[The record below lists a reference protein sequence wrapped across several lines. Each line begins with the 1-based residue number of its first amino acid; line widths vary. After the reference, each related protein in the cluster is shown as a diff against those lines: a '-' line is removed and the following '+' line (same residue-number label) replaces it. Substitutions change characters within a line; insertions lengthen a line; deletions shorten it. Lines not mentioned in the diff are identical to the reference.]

1 MNYSPSII
9 SKFSSLAAVS
19 LTLLLCAAGE
29 AALGNTIHVAMSG
42 NDLAGDGSS
51 SLPLATIQKGIDV
64 AANGDTV
71 LVGPG
76 TYSGVGNREIN
87 FSGKSLRLIASDG
100 AANTIID
107 CGQQRIAFL
116 VSGENNSTLIK
127 GFTFTN
133 SFRKNTGDWQSAI
146 LFEISNSS
154 PVIENCVFRGNR
166 AEGTFHTGTTGATII
181 AAQGDGQPV
190 LRNCLFFGNTVKSG
204 DNTAG
209 ADIIRGGF
217 LAVENCTFALNTVD
231 AFMINWWYY
240 IQKSILRVL
249 AVADSTIVRNCVIWG
264 NTISQ
269 IGPRSERSPRT
280 EPVAPPKANYSIFP
294 EVVPGIGNLVQDPL
308 FLDALNG
315 DFRYSTGSPAIDSGD
330 PAVSDADGSRSD
342 MGYRLETSG
351 IVDSDKDGI
360 NDYREGKDGTD
371 PNDPNSF
378 NPLSKGLVAYYP
390 FDGNAEDESGI
401 QNHAL
406 PNGSFQFLGSGLQ
419 GGALRLL
426 GDFSLFYNGG
436 GWVQLP
442 SFGAELNDGFT
453 FSFWARDEQSG
464 GEPVHQEAYI
474 SFGQLN
480 GSLIEF
486 GLSGIA
492 GNYVIWQN
500 APEDRVEQVTA
511 PLAVASERS
520 WKQFTLTYTEGKISL
535 YRNGIL
541 VWSANGTK
549 NIFPVQY
556 AALGRHWWAG
566 GSESSARM
574 SCTYDNLRMYSR
586 ALSATEVGQLYQ
598 TEAGNL
604 DSDGD
609 GLTDAWENGFGRY
622 QIVSE
627 PFLWTD
633 AKSNAEARGGHLG
646 TITSEEE
653 WQLIR
658 TLLEP
663 EFSSFERVWLGGTD
677 AETEGSWKWVT
688 GENLVY
694 HRWAVDAPGWPA
706 EPRDGTSANYLDW
719 MESYKDYAWN
729 DEGNTDMVPAYLL
742 EFGYP
747 TDPFKADTDGDG
759 YNDKVETDAN
769 TDPNNPAS
777 FPVPPDADG
786 DGITDAS
793 ETNTG
798 VYVSPTDTG
807 TDPNNADTD
816 GDGLSDGVETATGT
830 YVSPTDTGTDPNI
843 FDSDGDGLSD
853 GVETNTGVYVSAT
866 DTGTSP
872 LNEDTSGDGITDG
885 EAVTAQFN
893 PLVDQRP
900 VLNFLTQAVAARP
913 NRFGFYNE
921 ANVMHLGMG
930 GLMIR
935 KAGNVVNLDLQW
947 QTKTSLTNAWTNF
960 GAPQPFF
967 LNLPGS
973 KAFIRLQTSPGAP

>member
-1 MNYSPSII
+1 MNHSPSII

-29 AALGNTIHVAMSG
+29 AALGNTIHVAISG

-51 SLPLATIQKGIDV
+51 SLPFATIQKGIDV

-87 FSGKSLRLIASDG
+87 FNGKSLRLIASDG
-100 AANTIID
+100 AANTTID

-209 ADIIRGGF
+209 ADLIRGGF

-240 IQKSILRVL
+240 IQKSVLRVL
-249 AVADSTIVRNCVIWG
+249 AVADSTVVRNCVIWG

-378 NPLSKGLVAYYP
+378 NPLSKNLLVYYP
-390 FDGNAEDESGI
+390 FNASYSDESGYGKDLTNNWDGMVGQLAPDFLTGQGNSLRGNAKTI
-401 QNHAL
+401 QNPSNQGIQGNASRTISFWFVSDGPQPWPEHSATVAYGGYVAILSDRGNVIAVDNDYRNVQSVDLPDLHTKVHHAVWVYQD
-406 PNGSFQFLGSGLQ
+406 NLGSSKFYLDGKEVGKEFPAPPFGYPDQTLITPLSYI
-419 GGALRLL
+419 GVGAR
-426 GDFSLFYNGG
+426 GVIDNVRIYN
-436 GWVQLP
+436 
-442 SFGAELNDGFT
+442 
-453 FSFWARDEQSG
+453 
-464 GEPVHQEAYI
+464 
-474 SFGQLN
+474 
-480 GSLIEF
+480 
-486 GLSGIA
+486 
-492 GNYVIWQN
+492 
-500 APEDRVEQVTA
+500 
-511 PLAVASERS
+511 
-520 WKQFTLTYTEGKISL
+520 
-535 YRNGIL
+535 
-541 VWSANGTK
+541 
-549 NIFPVQY
+549 
-556 AALGRHWWAG
+556 
-566 GSESSARM
+566 
-574 SCTYDNLRMYSR
+574 R
-586 ALSATEVGQLYQ
+586 ALAATEVGQLYRA
-598 TEAGNL
+598 EAGNL

-622 QIVSE
+622 QVMQGNFTWE
-627 PFLWTD
+627 Q
-633 AKSNAEARGGHLG
+633 AKADAEAKGGHLA
-646 TITSEEE
+646 TITSSVERISMLQVLGAPDELSG
-653 WQLIR
+653 WQY
-658 TLLEP
+658 
-663 EFSSFERVWLGGTD
+663 WLGASESNG
-677 AETEGSWKWVT
+677 EGSWSWVT
-688 GENLVY
+688 SEVWSYTDWVSPEPNGGSSENHLTLY
-694 HRWAVDAPGWPA
+694 G
-706 EPRDGTSANYLDW
+706 LDTG
-719 MESYKDYAWN
+719 DRPDLHFHWN
-729 DEGNTDMVPAYLL
+729 DMGGQTQLPYYIL

-759 YNDKVETDAN
+759 YNDKVETDAK

-777 FPVPPDADG
+777 FPVPPDTDG
-786 DGITDAS
+786 DGIPDAS
-793 ETNTG
+793 ETSTG

-816 GDGLSDGVETATGT
+816 GDGLSDSVETATGT
-830 YVSPTDTGTDPNI
+830 YVSPTDTGTDPNTP
-843 FDSDGDGLSD
+843 DTDGDGLSD
-853 GVETNTGVYVSAT
+853 GVETNTGVYVSGT
-866 DTGTSP
+866 DTGTDP

-900 VLNFLTQAVAARP
+900 VLNFLTQAVAVQP

-921 ANVMHLGMG
+921 SNVMHLGMG

-935 KAGNVVNLDLQW
+935 KAGSVVNLDLQW
-947 QTKTSLTNAWTNF
+947 QTKTSLTSAWTNF

-967 LNLPGS
+967 LNLPGN